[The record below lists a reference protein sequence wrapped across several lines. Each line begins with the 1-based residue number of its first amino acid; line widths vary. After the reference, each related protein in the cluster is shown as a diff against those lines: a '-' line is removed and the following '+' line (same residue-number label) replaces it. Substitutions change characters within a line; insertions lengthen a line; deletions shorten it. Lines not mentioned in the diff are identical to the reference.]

1 MVAGGHQ
8 GDVQGSEV
16 MEGAESLFVNEM
28 SNVDGGDRTG
38 RVSRPVSDGGESSSA
53 SRRERDVTLRL
64 SRTHVRP
71 RCCDNGDVEVTPGT
85 PVPASVPGDFTVVMG
100 AVLSGATFEG
110 LEEGMAG
117 PGGPSG
123 LLSLLEWVEV
133 EVQGF
138 DDDLVEG
145 LHLIRGAVM
154 SVAAAV
160 AGEL

>member
-1 MVAGGHQ
+1 
-8 GDVQGSEV
+8 
-16 MEGAESLFVNEM
+16 MEGAESV
-28 SNVDGGDRTG
+28 STSVGVDRTG
-38 RVSRPVSDGGESSSA
+38 RVSRPVRDGGMSSSA
-53 SRRERDVTLRL
+53 VRRERDVTLRL
-64 SRTHVRP
+64 SRTYVRP
-71 RCCDNGDVEVTPGT
+71 RCCDNGVVDVNPGA

-100 AVLSGATFEG
+100 AVLSGATLQG

-123 LLSLLEWVEV
+123 LLSWLEWVEV
-133 EVQGF
+133 EVEGF
-138 DDDLVEG
+138 DDLVEG

>member
-1 MVAGGHQ
+1 M
-8 GDVQGSEV
+8 
-16 MEGAESLFVNEM
+16 
-28 SNVDGGDRTG
+28 
-38 RVSRPVSDGGESSSA
+38 
-53 SRRERDVTLRL
+53 
-64 SRTHVRP
+64 
-71 RCCDNGDVEVTPGT
+71 
-85 PVPASVPGDFTVVMG
+85 
-100 AVLSGATFEG
+100 SGATLQG

-133 EVQGF
+133 EVEGF